1 MKEGHEEHIRR
12 DWKAGGEEVERVCQ
26 KKNEEESGEMRCSR
40 KKEKWLHWL
49 GTEVAVEYK
58 ACLYFFVIHF
68 YYSIYQVT
76 GEIYTVSLV
85 HMMEMIFATYGMGY
99 LQVLALDNFD
109 EAEHFRRKELALSLL
124 CAALY
129 TAVSYLL
136 EWFDREVLATGGFF
150 IYCMAAYGCAY
161 LANKWKR
168 YVDTKRLNA
177 MLRAYQ
183 KGEKKE

>member
-1 MKEGHEEHIRR
+1 MLFR
-12 DWKAGGEEVERVCQ
+12 
-26 KKNEEESGEMRCSR
+26 S
-40 KKEKWLHWL
+40 
-49 GTEVAVEYK
+49 
-58 ACLYFFVIHF
+58 VILF